1 MLELVDL
8 QYANMHRINITVNSG
23 ECVSLSG
30 SSGSG
35 KTRLLRAIVDLD
47 VHGGQVICNSV
58 QQDAIPAHEWRQQ
71 VGYLPAESV
80 WWLDKVREHFSV
92 VDQTMLQ
99 ALSLKEMMLDEVV
112 SHLSSGERQRLAL
125 FRLLSLKP
133 KVLLLDEPTANLDE
147 DNRTAVENLISSY
160 RQKNNVA
167 VIWVGHDSDQLDRVA
182 SRHFVI
188 DVDNRQVVQR

>member
-8 QYANMHRINITVNSG
+8 QYADIHRINITVNSG

-30 SSGSG
+30 PSGSG

-47 VHGGQVICNSV
+47 IHDGRVLCNGV
-58 QQDAIPAHEWRQQ
+58 EQDAIPAHEWRRQ

-80 WWLDKVREHFSV
+80 WWADNVREHFNV
-92 VDQTMLQ
+92 VDQTMLR
-99 ALSLKEMMLDEVV
+99 ALNLKEGILEEVV

-125 FRLLSLKP
+125 LRLLSLKP
-133 KVLLLDEPTANLDE
+133 KALLLDEPTANLD
-147 DNRTAVENLISSY
+147 DVNREAVESLVCSY

-167 VIWVGHDSDQLDRVA
+167 IIWVSHDSEQLDRVA

-188 DVDNRQVVQR
+188 DVDNQQLVQR